1 MADEDGEV
9 VVTPLFQDVV
19 AEVVVVATLV
29 VDLYD
34 VVRDDVLKDLV
45 RADVDQV
52 VVDGVDEL
60 LNLLVVDAVA
70 LVAELFVVALSDAD
84 LDVSSLVDIL
94 VGSLSLSHDVLFDAD
109 LDVSHLIDVV
119 VAYLNVFVANLFM
132 LLSISLLLNSISMLL
147 SISLLLTDVMV
158 LLYSLLCLLLSC

>member
-1 MADEDGEV
+1 MHNDGETEVGIAVVDDQVALVADEDGEV

-52 VVDGVDEL
+52 VVGDVNERLFAD
-60 LNLLVVDAVA
+60 
-70 LVAELFVVALSDAD
+70 ELFVVVLSDAD
-84 LDVSSLVDIL
+84 LDVSHVDFVVNSLSLTLVDEFSAVDADLYVSHLVDI
-94 VGSLSLSHDVLFDAD
+94 V
-109 LDVSHLIDVV
+109 
-119 VAYLNVFVANLFM
+119 VANLYVVAVNLYVVNILVVELYLFVVDE
-132 LLSISLLLNSISMLL
+132 LSLFVV
-147 SISLLLTDVMV
+147 D
-158 LLYSLLCLLLSC
+158 

>member
-1 MADEDGEV
+1 MHNDGETEVGITVVDDQVALVADEDGEV

-52 VVDGVDEL
+52 VVG
-60 LNLLVVDAVA
+60 
-70 LVAELFVVALSDAD
+70 
-84 LDVSSLVDIL
+84 DV
-94 VGSLSLSHDVLFDAD
+94 
-109 LDVSHLIDVV
+109 
-119 VAYLNVFVANLFM
+119 NE
-132 LLSISLLLNSISMLL
+132 
-147 SISLLLTDVMV
+147 T
-158 LLYSLLCLLLSC
+158 SCCR